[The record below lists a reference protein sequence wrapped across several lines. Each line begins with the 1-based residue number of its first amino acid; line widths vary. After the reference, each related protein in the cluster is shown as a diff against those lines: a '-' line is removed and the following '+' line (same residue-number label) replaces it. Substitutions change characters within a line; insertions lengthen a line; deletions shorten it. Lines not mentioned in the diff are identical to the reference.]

1 MKRMRMIRDLSLT
14 ALAPIF
20 WGTTYVITTEL
31 LPGNRPLLV
40 AAVRA
45 LPIGLMLVLS
55 YRIFPK
61 GIWWW
66 RSLVLGALNI
76 GLFFAFLFLAT
87 YRLSGGIV
95 ATVGAIQPL
104 LVILFSWLLLGQR
117 PLPLVVLF
125 AGAGIAGVG
134 LLVLDPTTRLDA
146 LGVAASI
153 AATLAMASGI
163 VLTKYWGRPVPLMV
177 FTGWQLTAGGLILL
191 PFALFIEGVPP
202 PLTSVN
208 VVGFIWLALVNT
220 ALGYALWFR
229 GIEKLEAWQ
238 VSFLGLLS
246 PVVAAFA
253 GFVILNQTF
262 SPIQMAGILLIFF
275 SLILV
280 QRLGMKNSSEDE
292 AKHFSPKENNS

>member
-1 MKRMRMIRDLSLT
+1 VRDIILT
-14 ALAPIF
+14 SLAPIF
-20 WGTTYVITTEL
+20 WGTTYVIATEL

-40 AAVRA
+40 AAIRA

-104 LVILFSWLLLGQR
+104 LVILFSWLLFGQR
-117 PLPLVVLF
+117 PLPLVMLF
-125 AGAGIAGVG
+125 AGLGIAGVG
-134 LLVLDPTTRLDA
+134 LLVLDPAAQLDA

-153 AATLAMASGI
+153 GATLAMASGV
-163 VLTKYWGRPVPLMV
+163 VLTKYWGRPVPLIV
-177 FTGWQLTAGGLILL
+177 FTGWQLTAGGLILAPL
-191 PFALFIEGVPP
+191 AWFFEGTPP
-202 PLTSVN
+202 SLTLTN
-208 VVGFIWLALVNT
+208 AFGFVWLAIVNT
-220 ALGYALWFR
+220 GLAYALWFR
-229 GIEKLEAWQ
+229 GIEKLKTWQ

-262 SPIQMAGILLIFF
+262 SPIQMTGVVLIFF

-280 QRLGMKNSSEDE
+280 QRLGIKNSSEDE
-292 AKHFSPKENNS
+292 AKHFSPKENCNDKI